1 MVDFTHFE
9 LAITPAI
16 NRTGTVAILI
26 DEANMLYNMQI
37 MILGFKNYLMLID
50 LANLTVNWDAV
61 NNILTSPHLVAA
73 QIDISATTGT
83 IFWFDLKK
91 VEGLFRPPAQPISRF
106 AMAGFAIYFN
116 PHQHIKSQHLI
127 IDEKIEAP

>member
-1 MVDFTHFE
+1 MVDFTHLE
-9 LAITPAI
+9 LAIPPTI

-37 MILGFKNYLMLID
+37 IILGFKNYLMLID

-73 QIDISATTGT
+73 
-83 IFWFDLKK
+83 
-91 VEGLFRPPAQPISRF
+91 
-106 AMAGFAIYFN
+106 
-116 PHQHIKSQHLI
+116 
-127 IDEKIEAP
+127 